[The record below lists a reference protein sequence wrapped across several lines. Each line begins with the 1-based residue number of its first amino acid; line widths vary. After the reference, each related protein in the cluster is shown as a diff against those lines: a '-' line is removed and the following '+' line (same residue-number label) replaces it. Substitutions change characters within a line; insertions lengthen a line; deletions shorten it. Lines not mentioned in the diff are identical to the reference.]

1 MESDES
7 FVVDWASAGPIL
19 ISVAAIVFAAL
30 TWLES
35 RKQRHLLE
43 TMVKTLPYVARQ
55 RRAGTRKKEPKV
67 APAVPAPVVIAPAVG
82 PARAAAEERRR
93 LRLQLEREKLE
104 WRKNKDIAKA
114 IGWLVD
120 RMNEGD
126 DSDEE

>member
-1 MESDES
+1 VESDES

-43 TMVKTLPYVARQ
+43 TVVKTLPYVARH

-67 APAVPAPVVIAPAVG
+67 PQSVLAPVVIAPAVDL
-82 PARAAAEERRR
+82 AKAAAEERRR

-126 DSDEE
+126 DYDEE